1 MTNYTKHAVKGLAT
15 IFVFSLLSGFLGYI
29 VRLIMARNLA
39 VEEFGLFYAVF
50 AFLASLSLFKSF
62 GFDKSLIRFIPEL
75 HHNGKN
81 DSIKSSI
88 VYVAI
93 LQFITNAM
101 TITIV
106 YLLANYL
113 SVHFF
118 HNAKAGIVL
127 KLLAIA
133 FFIDSFVVILKV
145 CFQGFQKMLLFS
157 LLEFVRMAFI
167 ILSVIAGFRLG
178 YGILSPVLAYIL
190 VPIILL
196 VVFGFVLF
204 KFVFPEF
211 FVSRFFIDKKLLKS
225 MSRYSFFIMATGSGA
240 LILQY
245 TDTLTLTYFA
255 GFEAV
260 ALYNI
265 AFPTSKILTYFPTA
279 IGNLIWPLTSE
290 LWAKNRKDL
299 LKAGLE
305 ALYKY
310 SMVIMIPLVFV
321 VFSFSDLVISV
332 LFGKQY
338 LMAENPMRVLLIGA
352 IFMTIYSINVYFTT
366 GIGKPEIQTKIF
378 YIAALFNLVGNMALI
393 PVLGVMGAALTTSAS
408 YLLMMVA
415 SLADIRKFVGVSFP
429 IRTWLKILFI
439 GLVLVAEIYYLKKLI
454 SFDVFAETTI
464 ILAVSGLLY
473 AVLLFLLKV
482 INFQEIRGLYARIIR

>member
-1 MTNYTKHAVKGLAT
+1 MINYTKHAVKGLAT
-15 IFVFSLLSGFLGYI
+15 IFAFSLISGFLGYI
-29 VRLIMARNLA
+29 VRLVMARNLA

-62 GFDKSLIRFIPEL
+62 GFDKSLVRFIPEL
-75 HHNGKN
+75 HHSGKKEL
-81 DSIKSSI
+81 IKSSI

-93 LQFITNAM
+93 MQLITNA
-101 TITIV
+101 ITIIMV

-118 HNAKAGIVL
+118 HNAKAAIVL

-157 LLEFVRMAFI
+157 LLESVRMIFI
-167 ILSVIAGFRLG
+167 ILSVVAGFKLG
-178 YGILSPVLAYIL
+178 YGILSPVIAYIL
-190 VPIILL
+190 VPVILL
-196 VVFGFVLF
+196 AVFGFVLF
-204 KFVFPEF
+204 KFIFPDF
-211 FVSRFFIDKKLLKS
+211 FASKFLIDRTLLKS
-225 MSRYSFFIMATGSGA
+225 MSRYSFFIMATSSGA

-245 TDTLTLTYFA
+245 TDTLALTYFA
-255 GFEAV
+255 GLEAV

-279 IGNLIWPLTSE
+279 IGNLIWPLASE
-290 LWAKNRKDL
+290 LWTKNRKDL

-321 VFSFSDLVISV
+321 MFSFSDLVISI

-338 LMAENPMRVLLIGA
+338 LMAETPMRVLLIGA

-378 YIAALFNLVGNMALI
+378 YIAALFNLVGNIALI
-393 PVLGVMGAALTTSAS
+393 PVLGVIGAALTTSAS

-415 SLADIRKFVGVSFP
+415 SLADTRKFVEVSFP

-439 GLVLVAEIYYLKKLI
+439 GFVLVAEIYYLKKLI
-454 SFDVFAETTI
+454 VLSVFAETAI

-473 AVLLFLLKV
+473 ILLLFLLKV
-482 INFQEIRGLYARIIR
+482 VNFQEIKGLYARVIR